1 MSYQLKLLSG
11 IEKQLRRFPT
21 SDRERVVETMRSL
34 ADEPRPAGAIH
45 LLENLYRVRVGNYR
59 ILYAVFDAEVVVL
72 VCKVARRS
80 EVTYKDI
87 RALLK
92 RARGILPNRS
102 GT

>member
-1 MSYQLKLLSG
+1 M
-11 IEKQLRRFPT
+11 
-21 SDRERVVETMRSL
+21 VEAMRSL
-34 ADEPRPAGAIH
+34 AYNPRPAGATH
-45 LLENLYRVRVGNYR
+45 LIENLYRIRVGGYR

-92 RARGILPNRS
+92 RARSILGS
-102 GT
+102 A

>member
-1 MSYQLKLLSG
+1 MRYQLKLLSG
-11 IEKQLRRFPT
+11 IEKQLRRFPG
-21 SDRERVVETMRSL
+21 SDRERVVEAIRSL

-45 LLENLYRVRVGNYR
+45 LLENLYRVRVGKYR

-92 RARGILPNRS
+92 RARDILGS
-102 GT
+102 A